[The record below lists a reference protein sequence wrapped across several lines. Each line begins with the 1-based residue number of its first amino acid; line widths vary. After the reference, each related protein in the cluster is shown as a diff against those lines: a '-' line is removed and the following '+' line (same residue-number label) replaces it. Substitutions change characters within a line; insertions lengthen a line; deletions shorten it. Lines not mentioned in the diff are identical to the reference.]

1 MRYLSKCLFLI
12 VCFIPMLSA
21 AAVKV
26 DKAAPQFS
34 LQNSQGETVN
44 LADFKDK
51 YVILEWTNHLC
62 PYVKNYSANIPI
74 KTLFGCQLSL
84 RHKVSKVMSV
94 LMKLMP

>member
-34 LQNSQGETVN
+34 LQNSQGEMAVV
-44 LADFKDK
+44 F
-51 YVILEWTNHLC
+51 V
-62 PYVKNYSANIPI
+62 YSFDISIGFRN
-74 KTLFGCQLSL
+74 K
-84 RHKVSKVMSV
+84 RRSV
-94 LMKLMP
+94 LSPHEGHEKWSSPVEQSYKQWTL